1 MGHTMARGLHLVWT
15 TNGSC
20 HGSWVSGLLI
30 GMQWFRWVPIAMVED
45 EDIRV
50 IFYCPYLKGHKYY
63 RE

>member
-1 MGHTMARGLHLVWT
+1 MGHTMARGLRLVWT

-30 GMQWFRWVPIAMVED
+30 GMQWFSWVPIAMVED

-50 IFYCPYLKGHKYY
+50 IFYCP
-63 RE
+63 

>member
-1 MGHTMARGLHLVWT
+1 MGHAMARGLRLVWT

-30 GMQWFRWVPIAMVED
+30 CMQWFSWVPIAMVED

-50 IFYCPYLKGHKYY
+50 IFYCPYLKGHKSY